1 MFSARDLRFRWQ
13 PGAPLVLDIPI
24 FDLHPAERVFLA
36 GPSGTGK
43 TSLLSVLS
51 GIAPAT
57 AGSARLL
64 GQELV
69 GLSGAARDRLRAEQ
83 LGIIFQLFNLVPYL
97 SALENVMLGCQFS
110 APRRAAVAAGGETV
124 LQAARRLLT
133 RLGLPESVVGQ
144 RAAVELS
151 VGQQQRVA
159 AARALIGRPA
169 LVVADEPTSA
179 LDSALRDEFLG
190 LLLQECAAAGSAL
203 LLVSHDW
210 AMAPQFDRVVELSA
224 INRACAPPPAPVA
237 PA

>member
-1 MFSARDLRFRWQ
+1 MPVFSARDLRFRWQ
-13 PGAPLVLDIPI
+13 PAAPLVLDIPV
-24 FDLHPAERVFLA
+24 FDLQPRERVFLA

-51 GIAPAT
+51 GIASASE
-57 AGSARLL
+57 GSARLL

-110 APRRAAVAAGGETV
+110 AARRAAVAAGGETV
-124 LQAARRLLT
+124 AEAARRLLT
-133 RLGLPESVVGQ
+133 QLGLPESMVGR

-190 LLLQECAAAGSAL
+190 LLLQECATAGSAL
-203 LLVSHDW
+203 LLVSHDR
-210 AMAPQFDRVVELSA
+210 AMAPQFDRLVELSA
-224 INRACAPPPAPVA
+224 INRACA
-237 PA
+237 

>member
-1 MFSARDLRFRWQ
+1 MRFRWQ
-13 PGAPLVLDIPI
+13 PGAPLVLDIPA
-24 FDLHPAERVFLA
+24 FDLHPGERVFLA

-57 AGSARLL
+57 EGSARLL

-69 GLSGAARDRLRAEQ
+69 GMSGAARDRLRAEQ

-110 APRRAAVAAGGETV
+110 AARRAAIAAGGETV
-124 LQAARRLLT
+124 LDAARRLLT
-133 RLGLPESVVGQ
+133 RLGLPEAVVGQ

-203 LLVSHDW
+203 LLVSHDR
-210 AMAPQFDRVVELSA
+210 AMAPQFDRLVDLSA
-224 INRACAPPPAPVA
+224 INRARV
-237 PA
+237 